1 MVSLSLNFQQALRQL
16 GFSVDEIKIIG
27 FLFYEKKASIAEIS
41 KQTAIS
47 YSTIHYLMANL
58 ERKEIVKCLHKK
70 EEVFE
75 ICSEKDFIQWIKG
88 QKKINQEVYDNAER
102 DMQSFFS
109 TVKETVW
116 KPDIL
121 YYEGKKA
128 IIEIYEDMLKTDKD
142 IYCWTDI
149 RKIHDTLG
157 KDYINDFIKRRSKKS
172 IKTYAIMP
180 ENDTNKKRDQKEE
193 NRESKF
199 VTDLPINGEVRIYG
213 NNVAVISFHKNKPV
227 GIVLK
232 GGIIT
237 SLFEVIFKKFWKES

>member
-16 GFSVDEIKIIG
+16 GFSIDEIKIIG
-27 FLFYEKKASIAEIS
+27 FLFYEKKAGITEIS

-58 ERKEIVKCLHKK
+58 ERKDIVKCLHKK
-70 EEVFE
+70 DEIFE
-75 ICSEKDFIQWIKG
+75 ICSEKDFIYWIRE
-88 QKKINQEVYDNAER
+88 QKKVNQEIYNNAES

-121 YYEGKKA
+121 YYEGKEA
-128 IIEIYEDMLKTDKD
+128 VIEIYEDMLKTNED

-157 KDYINDFIKRRSKKS
+157 EEYIKDFIKRRSKKN

-193 NRESKF
+193 KRESKF
-199 VTDLPINGEVRIYG
+199 VKNLPINGEVRIYG
-213 NNVAVISFHKNKPV
+213 NNVSVISFDKNKPV

-232 GGIIT
+232 GGVIT
-237 SLFEVIFKKFWKES
+237 SLFEIMFKKFWKES